1 VQVSKV
7 DPIKASI
14 QISEAEY
21 YEFSKELN
29 EAAQY
34 GIKPGEEGRAR
45 LILADG
51 SMFPEKGKLSA
62 VDRQIDQKTGTLRVD
77 ALFPNPGNLLRPGF
91 FAKMRVP
98 VRLDVGALLI
108 PQRAVNELQG
118 SYQVATVVDG
128 KAVIKPV
135 ELGEKLGSMWLVKSG
150 LKAGDTVIV
159 EGIQKVRQGMSV
171 DTKPWTPPA
180 EATPA
185 PSPAAS
191 PSPSPAASPSTSPPA
206 AASPPPR
213 DK

>member
-1 VQVSKV
+1 
-7 DPIKASI
+7 
-14 QISEAEY
+14 
-21 YEFSKELN
+21 
-29 EAAQY
+29 
-34 GIKPGEEGRAR
+34 
-45 LILADG
+45 
-51 SMFPEKGKLSA
+51 MFPEKGKLSA

-108 PQRAVNELQG
+108 PQRAVTELQG
-118 SYQVATVVDG
+118 SYQIATVADG
-128 KAVIKPV
+128 KALIRPV
-135 ELGEKLGSMWLVKSG
+135 ELGERLGSMWLVKSG

-159 EGIQKVRQGMSV
+159 EGIQKVRQGMPV
-171 DTKPWTPPA
+171 EAKPWTPPTGP
-180 EATPA
+180 TPA

-191 PSPSPAASPSTSPPA
+191 PSSSPATSTSASPPA